1 MRQSDCINTMTHFGP
16 VQLPPRSWRQW
27 LAEGA
32 RIAGRD
38 VMHLVRIVETW
49 SQRARER
56 RALMHLVRIVE
67 TWSQRARERRALMDL
82 DDRMMKDIGISR
94 ADVFVESSKPFWRA

>member
-1 MRQSDCINTMTHFGP
+1 MRQSDCMDTMTHFGT

-38 VMHLVRIVETW
+38 VMHLIGIVETW
-49 SQRARER
+49 SQR
-56 RALMHLVRIVE
+56 V
-67 TWSQRARERRALMDL
+67 RERRALMDL
-82 DDRMMKDIGISR
+82 DDRMMRDIGISR
-94 ADVFVESSKPFWRA
+94 ADVFLEGSKPFWRE

>member
-1 MRQSDCINTMTHFGP
+1 MTHFGP

-56 RALMHLVRIVE
+56 RALM
-67 TWSQRARERRALMDL
+67 DL

>member
-56 RALMHLVRIVE
+56 RALM
-67 TWSQRARERRALMDL
+67 DL